1 MAMSEESF
9 PLWFPVF
16 FVTLW
21 LFVGAL
27 LSELS
32 RWPALARAYPDDPK
46 ARGERLR
53 GQVTAV
59 GWVNENNVTTI
70 EVTPVGLRLRAI
82 ILFRFRRPPL
92 LVPWEH
98 IRGAEVRRFLW
109 ARWYVLDLG
118 GITTVS
124 VKARSLEA
132 VRPYLTGPAGSDASR
147 FTAKA

>member
-1 MAMSEESF
+1 MSNQPFPPWF
-9 PLWFPVF
+9 PLF

-32 RWPALARAYPDDPK
+32 RWPELARIYPDQPT
-46 ARGERLR
+46 ARGQRLR

-59 GWVNENNVTTI
+59 GWINENNVTTI
-70 EVTPVGLRLRAI
+70 EETSLGLRLTTMF
-82 ILFRFRRPPL
+82 LFRFRRPAL
-92 LVPWEH
+92 LVPWEQ
-98 IRGAEVRRFLW
+98 IRGVSERRFLW

-124 VKARSLEA
+124 VKRRAWEA
-132 VRPYLTGPAGSDASR
+132 IRPHLTGPAASDASR
-147 FTAKA
+147 LTAES